1 MKRLFWMGMVLACA
15 PALAQ
20 VRCKMPNGVW
30 IEQKLSSVCPAG
42 ALQGQTLDG
51 QPIAL
56 PKPSPPAPRVAVPE
70 KRAAP
75 LPARSERRPMPFEAC
90 VRLLTQTVLSVGGVN
105 TRVVLTTPEAR
116 MLRVCTNDGSV
127 LLTCSRDDALL
138 VTTASSTRCH

>member
-1 MKRLFWMGMVLACA
+1 
-15 PALAQ
+15 
-20 VRCKMPNGVW
+20 
-30 IEQKLSSVCPAG
+30 
-42 ALQGQTLDG
+42 
-51 QPIAL
+51 
-56 PKPSPPAPRVAVPE
+56 
-70 KRAAP
+70 
-75 LPARSERRPMPFEAC
+75 MPFEAC